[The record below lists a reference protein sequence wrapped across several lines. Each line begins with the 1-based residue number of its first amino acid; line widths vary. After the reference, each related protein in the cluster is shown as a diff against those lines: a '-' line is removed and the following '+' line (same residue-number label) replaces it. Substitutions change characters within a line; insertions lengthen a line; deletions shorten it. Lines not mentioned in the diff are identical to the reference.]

1 LGGVTVSIFP
11 RNAQPLNLWGI
22 YETASSET
30 RIKTMSTLTL
40 NEPLTS
46 PILRGT
52 IPISL
57 PLPGQDSNLSLH
69 ISTPEVSYD
78 LEVPLVDSP
87 IIEDNRIVAR
97 FIVDDNVYLDLT
109 LTGES
114 LIYEE
119 RFKYGQFS
127 LFYNIEERR
136 PRAHFVADTLMAV
149 MGLAGRLGLNIS
161 EPEVST
167 NLNFK
172 LPLLEISKML
182 HRRQTAYR
190 LMVIEKAIGKQFLLP
205 AAIWEKEVEAIAFV
219 YHAIVDRSFIW
230 SGGSFEGSMRA
241 TQEFAALF
249 AQPVQPSN
257 WVQPVESLSETIL
270 GQYVDLGHTVITI
283 EDGIIEDLDEIREQL
298 QSRDGRQIALK
309 IRSLSG
315 QSKYEFTEA
324 PYLSGLSWE
333 PKIQALI
340 DLEPYLDA
348 AIVDRY
354 HALAASTVAG
364 LTEEEKKEVTTFHDL
379 DEAFMA
385 GADGE

>member
-1 LGGVTVSIFP
+1 
-11 RNAQPLNLWGI
+11 
-22 YETASSET
+22 
-30 RIKTMSTLTL
+30 MSTLTL
-40 NEPLTS
+40 NEPLIS

-69 ISTPEVSYD
+69 ISAPGVSYK
-78 LEVPLVDSP
+78 LEAPLVDSP
-87 IIEDNRIVAR
+87 IIEDNKIVAR
-97 FIVDDNVYLDLT
+97 FIVDANVYLDLT
-109 LTGES
+109 LTGQS

-149 MGLAGRLGLNIS
+149 MGLAGRLELKIS

-167 NLNFK
+167 NLNFDF
-172 LPLLEISKML
+172 PLLEISKML

-190 LMVIEKAIGKQFLLP
+190 LMVIEKATGKQFLLP
-205 AAIWEKEVEAIAFV
+205 STMTEGEVGRIAFV

-230 SGGSFEGSMRA
+230 SGRSFEGLMPA
-241 TQEFAALF
+241 TQQYASLL
-249 AQPVQPSN
+249 AQPVQPSI
-257 WVQPVESLSETIL
+257 WAQPIDSLSETIL
-270 GQYVDLGHTVITI
+270 GQQIDLGHSVISMEDAVI
-283 EDGIIEDLDEIREQL
+283 ESLDEIREQL
-298 QSRDGRQIALK
+298 KAGDGRQIALK

-315 QSKYEFTEA
+315 QNKYEFIEA
-324 PYLSGLSWE
+324 PYLSDISWE

-354 HALAASTVAG
+354 HGLAASTLAG
-364 LTEEEKKEVTTFHDL
+364 LTEEEKKEVTTFPDL

-385 GADGE
+385 DVDGE

>member
-1 LGGVTVSIFP
+1 
-11 RNAQPLNLWGI
+11 
-22 YETASSET
+22 
-30 RIKTMSTLTL
+30 MSTLAL
-40 NEPLTS
+40 DESVIS

-57 PLPGQDSNLSLH
+57 PLPGQNSTLSLH
-69 ISTPEVSYD
+69 VGAPGVRYK
-78 LEVPLVDSP
+78 LEAHLVDSP
-87 IIEDNRIVAR
+87 IIEDNRIIAR

-114 LIYEE
+114 LRYEE

-127 LFYNIEERR
+127 LFYSIEERR

-167 NLNFK
+167 NLNFE

-190 LMVIEKAIGKQFLLP
+190 LMVIEKATGKQFLLP
-205 AAIWEKEVEAIAFV
+205 TRMWEREVKTIAFV

-230 SGGSFEGSMRA
+230 SGGSFEGVMPA
-241 TQEFAALF
+241 TQKYVSLF
-249 AQPVQPSN
+249 AQPLQPSS
-257 WVQPVESLSETIL
+257 WTRPVESMSETIL
-270 GQYVDLGHTVITI
+270 GQQIELGRAIITI
-283 EDGIIEDLDEIREQL
+283 EDAIIESLDEIREQL
-298 QSRDGRQIALK
+298 QAEDGRQIALK

-315 QSKYEFTEA
+315 QNKYEFTEA
-324 PYLSGLSWE
+324 PYLPDTFWE

-348 AIVDRY
+348 AIVERY
-354 HALAASTVAG
+354 HTLAASTLGG
-364 LTEEEKKEVTTFHDL
+364 LTEEEKTEVTTFPDL
-379 DEAFMA
+379 DEV
-385 GADGE
+385 